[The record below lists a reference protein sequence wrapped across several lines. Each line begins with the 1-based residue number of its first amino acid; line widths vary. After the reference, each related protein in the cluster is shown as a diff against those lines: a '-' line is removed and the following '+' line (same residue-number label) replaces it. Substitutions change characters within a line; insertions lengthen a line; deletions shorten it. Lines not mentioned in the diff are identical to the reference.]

1 MYEYWTFNGLSGTNE
16 FTDPVWFENGSSWC
30 QGQGS
35 SHYTPTPEY
44 PEEYGYDYYEYSAS
58 MGKLGEGQVPLV
70 GLVLW
75 QRLYCVAWAD
85 TLTFKSEV
93 LPIGTPIRFNVSIS
107 LHVSVSPELEEQ
119 GNGASTELYIYRPL
133 DYPTFGDPFHPLHP
147 LLSLEILDSTGY
159 STKTYTFHGFL
170 GDDIGLAQYLE
181 VGAIPDID
189 GGLVDVDARNTALFA
204 INVLTPGVYY
214 ESGSGTRYP
223 KSLRRADPLPGVL
236 LLLLDD

>member
-1 MYEYWTFNGLSGTNE
+1 MNLAGLTSLRIQCGLRMEVHGVRAREAAIIHQHQNIQKSMAMTIMSIVR
-16 FTDPVWFENGSSWC
+16 VWGSW
-30 QGQGS
+30 
-35 SHYTPTPEY
+35 
-44 PEEYGYDYYEYSAS
+44 
-58 MGKLGEGQVPLV
+58 GEGQVPLV

-75 QRLYCVAWAD
+75 QRLVTGLAWAD

-189 GGLVDVDARNTALFA
+189 RGLVDVDARNTALFA
-204 INVLTPGVYY
+204 INGSPQVFITSRVAAPGILNHCGEPTP
-214 ESGSGTRYP
+214 
-223 KSLRRADPLPGVL
+223 SLAFYFSS
-236 LLLLDD
+236 